1 MTDAVNL
8 IMIIVV
14 VVVVVVVMMVIVTEL
29 KCLNRGGIGASC
41 VNLFPVVLCHNVR
54 FLEDDGHIWLKH
66 VADMN
71 DKLLCLD

>member
-8 IMIIVV
+8 IMMVVMVVIIV
-14 VVVVVVVMMVIVTEL
+14 MEL
-29 KCLNRGGIGASC
+29 KCLNREGVGASC
-41 VNLFPVVLCHNVR
+41 VNLFPVVLCQNVR

-66 VADMN
+66 VADMY